1 MNFFTQIPLEENR
14 AAWLKQ
20 RQLGI
25 GGSDV
30 APILGL
36 SKWRTPLDVYNDKT
50 SDTLD
55 DSDNTSMEWGRRLEP
70 VIRQKYA
77 DVTGM
82 PVVQP
87 SAMFQSVL
95 HPFMVANVDG
105 IRADGVLVEIKT
117 ARSGADWGD
126 EGTDQIPEYYL
137 TQVQHYMAV
146 LGADRCDVAV
156 LIGGS
161 DFRIYT
167 VERDEEIIDMLIDEE
182 RKFWDLVVNRTP
194 PAPRTAEEVAATF
207 SSSQKEE
214 REATADV
221 ADALVQML
229 RVQAQ
234 IKELKEQEDALKAT
248 VTGFMGEADTLT
260 HDGATLATWKS
271 TKPRV
276 TFDSTSFK
284 KAMPDIYERY
294 LKQGESTRR
303 FVIKQ
308 KLEDI
313 EE

>member
-1 MNFFTQIPLEENR
+1 MTLFTAIPLETDR

-50 SDTLD
+50 SDKLD
-55 DSDNTSMEWGRRLEP
+55 DTDNTSMEWGRRLEP

-77 DVTGM
+77 DVTGHA
-82 PVVQP
+82 VIQP
-87 SAMFQSVL
+87 TDMFQNEI

-105 IRADGVLVEIKT
+105 IRDDGVLVEIKT
-117 ARSGADWGD
+117 ARSGADWGE

-156 LIGGS
+156 LIAGS

-167 VERDEEIIDMLIDEE
+167 VDRDEEIIDMLIDEE
-182 RKFWDLVVNRTP
+182 RKFWNLVEARTP
-194 PAPRTAEEVAATF
+194 PAPRTADEVASAF
-207 SSSQKEE
+207 AVGKKEDK
-214 REATADV
+214 EADDDI
-221 ADALVQML
+221 ADALVTML
-229 RVQAQ
+229 RIQAQ
-234 IKELKEQEDALKAT
+234 IKSLKEEEDAIKTAI
-248 VTGFMGEADTLT
+248 TGYMGEADTLT
-260 HDGATLATWKS
+260 FQGTTLATWKNV
-271 TKPRV
+271 KPRV
-276 TFDSTSFK
+276 TFDSASFK

>member
-1 MNFFTQIPLEENR
+1 MNFFTQIPLEESR

-55 DSDNTSMEWGRRLEP
+55 DIDNTSMEWGRRLEP

-105 IRADGVLVEIKT
+105 IRADGALVEIKT
-117 ARSGADWGD
+117 ARSGTDWGD
-126 EGTDQIPEYYL
+126 EGTDQIPEYYF

-167 VERDEEIIDMLIDEE
+167 VERDEEIIDMLIEEE

-221 ADALVQML
+221 ADALVQ
-229 RVQAQ
+229 
-234 IKELKEQEDALKAT
+234 I
-248 VTGFMGEADTLT
+248 
-260 HDGATLATWKS
+260 
-271 TKPRV
+271 
-276 TFDSTSFK
+276 
-284 KAMPDIYERY
+284 
-294 LKQGESTRR
+294 
-303 FVIKQ
+303 
-308 KLEDI
+308 
-313 EE
+313 